1 VYVVCVVCVLFV
13 CGGSLFRLQPEWYLM
28 DTREVIRLNCDF
40 LVHHVQP
47 LLDKKNLTY
56 YNAKVVFSTQQL
68 MITTH

>member
-1 VYVVCVVCVLFV
+1 
-13 CGGSLFRLQPEWYLM
+13 M

>member
-1 VYVVCVVCVLFV
+1 
-13 CGGSLFRLQPEWYLM
+13 M

-56 YNAKVVFSTQQL
+56 YNAKVSFNPTPPQFFYY
-68 MITTH
+68 